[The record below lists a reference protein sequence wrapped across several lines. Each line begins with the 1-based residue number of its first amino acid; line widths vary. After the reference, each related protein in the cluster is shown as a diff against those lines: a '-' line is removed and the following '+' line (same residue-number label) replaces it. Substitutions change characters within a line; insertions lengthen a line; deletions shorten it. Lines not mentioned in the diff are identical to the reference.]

1 MNKIK
6 RFVALA
12 LGVTLVIGG
21 VVGCG
26 KKEEVQKPKI
36 ESAKE
41 VLTKAFDNIKK
52 TRKGSVTVSASV
64 ETDSSSNKKDSLD
77 ATVNFNF
84 ENDISLSVLGDY
96 KSDTNGNQKMEAYA
110 VKEGDAVNIYF
121 GNSDKY
127 QKLPV
132 PMSQVTEAFSSIKEK
147 VATGSA
153 VELAKDFD
161 YSKVNVSCK
170 SGVYTLTG
178 EISKDDV
185 NKAVSGS
192 AVSLPDVGGNA
203 LSSASGGAADVNDTV
218 KYTIVVD
225 SKNNYSI
232 NTVTITEKNTSI
244 TANLSGLNKD
254 VSISVPDNVRSG
266 ATLFDISSFFG
277 SAPMNPVTKN

>member
-12 LGVTLVIGG
+12 LGVTLVVGG

-52 TRKGSVTVSASV
+52 TRKGSVIISASA
-64 ETDSSSNKKDSLD
+64 EKDSLD

-161 YSKVNVSCK
+161 YPKVNVSCK

-244 TANLSGLNKD
+244 TVNLSGLNKD
-254 VSISVPDNVRSG
+254 VSISVPDNVRNG

>member
-12 LGVTLVIGG
+12 LGVTLVVGG

-26 KKEEVQKPKI
+26 KKEEMQKPKI

-52 TRKGSVTVSASV
+52 TRKGSVIISASA
-64 ETDSSSNKKDSLD
+64 EKDSLD

-96 KSDTNGNQKMEAYA
+96 KSDTNENQKMEAYA

-121 GNSDKY
+121 GNGDKY

-277 SAPMNPVTKN
+277 SVPMNPVTKN

>member
-52 TRKGSVTVSASV
+52 TRKGSVTVSASA
-64 ETDSSSNKKDSLD
+64 EKDSLD

>member
-6 RFVALA
+6 RFITLA

-52 TRKGSVTVSASV
+52 TRKGSVTISASA
-64 ETDSSSNKKDSLD
+64 EKDSLS

-121 GNSDKY
+121 GTGDKY

-153 VELAKDFD
+153 VEIAKDFD

-192 AVSLPDVGGNA
+192 AVSLPNVEGNA

-254 VSISVPDNVRSG
+254 VSISVPDNVRND

-277 SAPMNPVTKN
+277 SAPMNPVTKD

>member
-6 RFVALA
+6 RFIALA
-12 LGVTLVIGG
+12 LGVTLVVGG

-52 TRKGSVTVSASV
+52 TRKGSVIISASA
-64 ETDSSSNKKDSLD
+64 EKDSLD

-96 KSDTNGNQKMEAYA
+96 KSDTNENQKMEAYA

-121 GNSDKY
+121 GNGDKY

-254 VSISVPDNVRSG
+254 VSISVPDNVRNG

-277 SAPMNPVTKN
+277 SAPINPVTKD

>member
-6 RFVALA
+6 RFVTLA

-21 VVGCG
+21 VIGCG

-52 TRKGSVTVSASV
+52 TRKGSVVVSAS
-64 ETDSSSNKKDSLD
+64 DDKDSLS

-96 KSDTNGNQKMEAYA
+96 KSDINENQKMEAYA

-121 GNSDKY
+121 GNGDKY

-153 VELAKDFD
+153 VEIAKDFD

-170 SGVYTLTG
+170 SGVYTLIG

-192 AVSLPDVGGNA
+192 AVSLPDVGGNV

-254 VSISVPDNVRSG
+254 VSISVPDNVRNG

-277 SAPMNPVTKN
+277 STPMNPVTKN

>member
-12 LGVTLVIGG
+12 LGVTLVVGG

-52 TRKGSVTVSASV
+52 TRKGSVIISASA
-64 ETDSSSNKKDSLD
+64 EKDSLD

-96 KSDTNGNQKMEAYA
+96 KSDTNENQKMEAYA

-121 GNSDKY
+121 GNGDKY

-192 AVSLPDVGGNA
+192 TVSLPDVGGNA

>member
-6 RFVALA
+6 RFVTLA
-12 LGVTLVIGG
+12 LGVTLVVGG

-52 TRKGSVTVSASV
+52 TRKGSVTISASA
-64 ETDSSSNKKDSLD
+64 EKDSLS

-121 GNSDKY
+121 GNGDKY

-153 VELAKDFD
+153 VEIAKDFD

-178 EISKDDV
+178 KISKDDV

-192 AVSLPDVGGNA
+192 AVSLPDVGGNV

>member
-52 TRKGSVTVSASV
+52 TRKGSVVVSASA
-64 ETDSSSNKKDSLD
+64 DKDSLS

-96 KSDTNGNQKMEAYA
+96 KSDTNENQKMEAYA

-121 GNSDKY
+121 GNGDKY

-153 VELAKDFD
+153 VEIAKDFD
-161 YSKVNVSCK
+161 YSKVNVSYK

-192 AVSLPDVGGNA
+192 AVSLPDVRGNV

>member
-1 MNKIK
+1 MIKIK

-12 LGVTLVIGG
+12 LGVTLVVGG

-52 TRKGSVTVSASV
+52 TRKGSVIISASA
-64 ETDSSSNKKDSLD
+64 EKDSLD

-96 KSDTNGNQKMEAYA
+96 KSDTNENQKMEAYA

-121 GNSDKY
+121 GNGDKY

>member
-12 LGVTLVIGG
+12 LGVTLVVGG

-52 TRKGSVTVSASV
+52 TRKGSVIISASA
-64 ETDSSSNKKDSLD
+64 EKDSLD

-96 KSDTNGNQKMEAYA
+96 KSDTNENQKMEAYA

-121 GNSDKY
+121 GNGDKY

-178 EISKDDV
+178 EISKDGV

>member
-52 TRKGSVTVSASV
+52 TRKGSVVVSASA
-64 ETDSSSNKKDSLD
+64 DKDSLS

-96 KSDTNGNQKMEAYA
+96 KSDTNGNQKMEAYT

-121 GNSDKY
+121 GNGDKY

-153 VELAKDFD
+153 VEIAKDFD

-178 EISKDDV
+178 KISKDDV

-192 AVSLPDVGGNA
+192 AVSLPDVGGNV

-254 VSISVPDNVRSG
+254 VSISVPDNVRNG

>member
-52 TRKGSVTVSASV
+52 TRKGSVVVSASA
-64 ETDSSSNKKDSLD
+64 DKASLS

-121 GNSDKY
+121 GNGDKY

-153 VELAKDFD
+153 VEIAKDFD

-192 AVSLPDVGGNA
+192 AVSLPDVGGNV

-244 TANLSGLNKD
+244 TVNLSGIDKD
-254 VSISVPDNVRSG
+254 VSISVPDNVRNG

-277 SAPMNPVTKN
+277 SAPINPVTKD

>member
-52 TRKGSVTVSASV
+52 TRKGSVIISASA
-64 ETDSSSNKKDSLD
+64 EKDSLD

-218 KYTIVVD
+218 KYTIIVD

>member
-52 TRKGSVTVSASV
+52 TRKGSVTVSASA
-64 ETDSSSNKKDSLD
+64 EKDSLD

-254 VSISVPDNVRSG
+254 VSISVPDNVRNG

>member
-6 RFVALA
+6 RFVTLA

-52 TRKGSVTVSASV
+52 TRKGSVVVSASA
-64 ETDSSSNKKDSLD
+64 DKDSLS
-77 ATVNFNF
+77 AKVNFNF

-121 GNSDKY
+121 GNGDKY

-153 VELAKDFD
+153 VEIAKDFD

-192 AVSLPDVGGNA
+192 AVSLPDVGGNV

-232 NTVTITEKNTSI
+232 NTITITEKNTSI

-254 VSISVPDNVRSG
+254 VSISVPDNVRNG

-277 SAPMNPVTKN
+277 SAPMNPVTKD

>member
-12 LGVTLVIGG
+12 LGVTLVVGG

-52 TRKGSVTVSASV
+52 TRKGSVTVSASA
-64 ETDSSSNKKDSLD
+64 DKDSLS

-121 GNSDKY
+121 GNGDKY

-153 VELAKDFD
+153 VEIAKDFD
-161 YSKVNVSCK
+161 YSKVSVSCK

-192 AVSLPDVGGNA
+192 AVSIPDTGGNA

-254 VSISVPDNVRSG
+254 VNISVPDNVRNG

>member
-6 RFVALA
+6 RFIALA

-52 TRKGSVTVSASV
+52 TRKGSVVVSASA
-64 ETDSSSNKKDSLD
+64 DKDSLS

-121 GNSDKY
+121 GNGDKY

-153 VELAKDFD
+153 VEIAKDFD

-192 AVSLPDVGGNA
+192 AVSLPDVGGNV

-232 NTVTITEKNTSI
+232 NTITITEKNTSI

-254 VSISVPDNVRSG
+254 VSISVPDNVRNG

-277 SAPMNPVTKN
+277 SVSMNPVTKN

>member
-12 LGVTLVIGG
+12 LGVTLVVGG

-52 TRKGSVTVSASV
+52 TRNGSVIISASA
-64 ETDSSSNKKDSLD
+64 EKDSLD

-96 KSDTNGNQKMEAYA
+96 KSDTNENQKMEAYA

-121 GNSDKY
+121 GNGDKY

>member
-52 TRKGSVTVSASV
+52 TRKGSVTISASA
-64 ETDSSSNKKDSLD
+64 DKDSLS

-96 KSDTNGNQKMEAYA
+96 KSGTNGNQKMEAYA

-121 GNSDKY
+121 GNGDKY

-153 VELAKDFD
+153 VEIAKDFD

-178 EISKDDV
+178 EIFKDDV

-192 AVSLPDVGGNA
+192 AVSLPDVGGNV

-244 TANLSGLNKD
+244 TVNLSGLNKD
-254 VSISVPDNVRSG
+254 VSISVPDNVRNG

-277 SAPMNPVTKN
+277 SAPMNPVTKD

>member
-6 RFVALA
+6 RFVVLA
-12 LGVTLVIGG
+12 MGVTLVVGG

-52 TRKGSVTVSASV
+52 TRKGSVVVSASA
-64 ETDSSSNKKDSLD
+64 DKDSLS

-121 GNSDKY
+121 GNGDKY

-153 VELAKDFD
+153 VEIAKDFD

-178 EISKDDV
+178 KISKDDV

-192 AVSLPDVGGNA
+192 AVSIPDVGGNV

-232 NTVTITEKNTSI
+232 NTITITEKNTSI

-254 VSISVPDNVRSG
+254 VSISVPDNVRNG

-277 SAPMNPVTKN
+277 SAPMNPVTKD

>member
-52 TRKGSVTVSASV
+52 TRKGSVVVSASA
-64 ETDSSSNKKDSLD
+64 DKDSLS
-77 ATVNFNF
+77 AMVNFNF

-121 GNSDKY
+121 GNGDKY

-153 VELAKDFD
+153 VEIAKDFD

-192 AVSLPDVGGNA
+192 AVSLSDIGGNV

-232 NTVTITEKNTSI
+232 NTVTITERNTSI

-254 VSISVPDNVRSG
+254 VSISVPDNVRNG

-277 SAPMNPVTKN
+277 SAPMNPVTKD

>member
-12 LGVTLVIGG
+12 LGVTLVVGG

-52 TRKGSVTVSASV
+52 ARKGSVTISASA
-64 ETDSSSNKKDSLD
+64 EKDSLS

-96 KSDTNGNQKMEAYA
+96 KSDTNGNQKMKAYV

-121 GNSDKY
+121 GNGDKY

-153 VELAKDFD
+153 VEIAKDFD

-254 VSISVPDNVRSG
+254 VSISVPDNVRNG

>member
-52 TRKGSVTVSASV
+52 TRKGSVVVSASA
-64 ETDSSSNKKDSLD
+64 DKDSLS

-84 ENDISLSVLGDY
+84 ENDISLSALGDY

-121 GNSDKY
+121 GNGDKY

-153 VELAKDFD
+153 VEIAKDFD

-192 AVSLPDVGGNA
+192 AVSLPDVGGNV

-232 NTVTITEKNTSI
+232 NTITITEKNTSI

-254 VSISVPDNVRSG
+254 VSISVPDNVRNG

-277 SAPMNPVTKN
+277 SAPINPVTKD

>member
-52 TRKGSVTVSASV
+52 TRKGSVTVSASA
-64 ETDSSSNKKDSLD
+64 DKDSLS

-121 GNSDKY
+121 GNGDKY

-153 VELAKDFD
+153 VEIAKDFD

-192 AVSLPDVGGNA
+192 AVSLPDVGGNV

-232 NTVTITEKNTSI
+232 NTITITEKNTSI

-254 VSISVPDNVRSG
+254 VSISVPDNVRNG

-277 SAPMNPVTKN
+277 SVPMNPVTKD

>member
-6 RFVALA
+6 RFIVLA
-12 LGVTLVIGG
+12 LGVTLVIDG

-52 TRKGSVTVSASV
+52 TRKGSVVVSASA
-64 ETDSSSNKKDSLD
+64 DKDSLS

-121 GNSDKY
+121 GNGDKY

-254 VSISVPDNVRSG
+254 VSISVPDNVRNG

>member
-12 LGVTLVIGG
+12 LGVTLVVGG

-52 TRKGSVTVSASV
+52 TRKGSVIISASA
-64 ETDSSSNKKDSLD
+64 EKDSLD

-96 KSDTNGNQKMEAYA
+96 KSDTNENQKMEAYA

-121 GNSDKY
+121 GNGDKY

-192 AVSLPDVGGNA
+192 AVSLPDVEGNA

>member
-12 LGVTLVIGG
+12 LGVTLVVGG

-52 TRKGSVTVSASV
+52 TRKGSVIISASA
-64 ETDSSSNKKDSLD
+64 EKDSLD

-96 KSDTNGNQKMEAYA
+96 KSDTNENQKMEAYA

-121 GNSDKY
+121 GNGDKY

>member
-6 RFVALA
+6 RFVALT

-21 VVGCG
+21 VAGCG

-52 TRKGSVTVSASV
+52 TRKGSVTISASA
-64 ETDSSSNKKDSLD
+64 DKDSLS

-96 KSDTNGNQKMEAYA
+96 KSGTNGNQKMKAYI

-121 GNSDKY
+121 GNGDKY

-153 VELAKDFD
+153 VEIAKDFD

-192 AVSLPDVGGNA
+192 AVSLPDVGGNV

-218 KYTIVVD
+218 KYTIVVN

-254 VSISVPDNVRSG
+254 VSISVPDNVRNG

-277 SAPMNPVTKN
+277 SAPMNPVTKD

>member
-52 TRKGSVTVSASV
+52 TRKGSVIISASA
-64 ETDSSSNKKDSLD
+64 EKDSLD

-185 NKAVSGS
+185 NKSVSGS

>member
-6 RFVALA
+6 RFVTLA
-12 LGVTLVIGG
+12 LGVTLVVGG

-52 TRKGSVTVSASV
+52 TRKGSVIISASA
-64 ETDSSSNKKDSLD
+64 DKDSLS

-121 GNSDKY
+121 GNGDKY

-153 VELAKDFD
+153 VEIAKDFD

-192 AVSLPDVGGNA
+192 AVSLSDVGGNV

-254 VSISVPDNVRSG
+254 VSISVPDNVRSV

-277 SAPMNPVTKN
+277 SAPINPVTKD

>member
-12 LGVTLVIGG
+12 LGVTLVVGG

-52 TRKGSVTVSASV
+52 TRKGSVIISASA
-64 ETDSSSNKKDSLD
+64 EKDSLD

-96 KSDTNGNQKMEAYA
+96 KSDTNENQKMEAYA

-121 GNSDKY
+121 GNGDKY

-147 VATGSA
+147 VATGST

>member
-21 VVGCG
+21 VIGCG

-52 TRKGSVTVSASV
+52 TRKGSVVVSASA
-64 ETDSSSNKKDSLD
+64 DKDSLS

-121 GNSDKY
+121 GNGDKY

-153 VELAKDFD
+153 VEIAKDFD

-170 SGVYTLTG
+170 SEVYTLTG

-192 AVSLPDVGGNA
+192 AVSLPDVGGNV
-203 LSSASGGAADVNDTV
+203 LSSTSGGAADVNDTV

-254 VSISVPDNVRSG
+254 VSISVPDNVRNG

-277 SAPMNPVTKN
+277 SAPMNPVTKD

>member
-41 VLTKAFDNIKK
+41 VLTKAFNNIKK
-52 TRKGSVTVSASV
+52 TRKGSVVVSASA
-64 ETDSSSNKKDSLD
+64 DKDSLS

-96 KSDTNGNQKMEAYA
+96 KSNTNGNQKMEAYA

-121 GNSDKY
+121 GNGDKY

-153 VELAKDFD
+153 VEIAKDFD

-178 EISKDDV
+178 KISKDDV

-192 AVSLPDVGGNA
+192 AVSLPDVGGNV

-244 TANLSGLNKD
+244 TSNLSGLNKD
-254 VSISVPDNVRSG
+254 VSISVPDNVRNG

-277 SAPMNPVTKN
+277 SAPMNPVTKD

>member
-52 TRKGSVTVSASV
+52 TRKGSVVVSASA
-64 ETDSSSNKKDSLD
+64 DKDSLS

-132 PMSQVTEAFSSIKEK
+132 PVSQVTEAFSSIKEK

-254 VSISVPDNVRSG
+254 VSISVPDNVRNG
-266 ATLFDISSFFG
+266 ATLFDISSFFC

>member
-52 TRKGSVTVSASV
+52 TRKGSVTISASAK
-64 ETDSSSNKKDSLD
+64 TDSLS

-96 KSDTNGNQKMEAYA
+96 KSGTNGNQKMEAYA

-121 GNSDKY
+121 GNGDKY

-153 VELAKDFD
+153 VEIAKDFD

-192 AVSLPDVGGNA
+192 AVSLPDVGGNV

-254 VSISVPDNVRSG
+254 VSISVPDNVRNG
-266 ATLFDISSFFG
+266 ATLFDISSFFD
-277 SAPMNPVTKN
+277 STPMNPVTKN

>member
-12 LGVTLVIGG
+12 LGVTLVVGG

-52 TRKGSVTVSASV
+52 TRKGSVIISASA
-64 ETDSSSNKKDSLD
+64 KKDSLS

-121 GNSDKY
+121 GNGDKY

-153 VELAKDFD
+153 VEIAKDFD

-192 AVSLPDVGGNA
+192 AVSLPDVGGNV

-232 NTVTITEKNTSI
+232 NTVTITERNTSI

-254 VSISVPDNVRSG
+254 ASISVPDNVRNG

-277 SAPMNPVTKN
+277 SAPMNPVTKD

>member
-21 VVGCG
+21 VIGCG

-52 TRKGSVTVSASV
+52 TRKGSVVVSASA
-64 ETDSSSNKKDSLD
+64 DKDSLS

-96 KSDTNGNQKMEAYA
+96 KSGTNGNQKMEAYA

-121 GNSDKY
+121 GNGDKY

-153 VELAKDFD
+153 VEIAKDFD

-192 AVSLPDVGGNA
+192 AVSLPDVGGNV

-254 VSISVPDNVRSG
+254 VSISVPDNVRNG

-277 SAPMNPVTKN
+277 SVPMNPVTKD

>member
-52 TRKGSVTVSASV
+52 TRKGSVVVSASA
-64 ETDSSSNKKDSLD
+64 DKDSLS
-77 ATVNFNF
+77 AMVNFNF

-121 GNSDKY
+121 GNGDKY

-153 VELAKDFD
+153 VEIAKDFD

-192 AVSLPDVGGNA
+192 AVSLPDIGGNV

-232 NTVTITEKNTSI
+232 NTVTITERNTSI

-254 VSISVPDNVRSG
+254 VSISVPDNVRNG

-277 SAPMNPVTKN
+277 SAPMNPVTKD

>member
-21 VVGCG
+21 VIGCG

-52 TRKGSVTVSASV
+52 TRKGSVVVSASA
-64 ETDSSSNKKDSLD
+64 DKDSLS

-96 KSDTNGNQKMEAYA
+96 KSGTNGNQKIEAYA

-121 GNSDKY
+121 GAGDKY

-153 VELAKDFD
+153 VEIAKDFD
-161 YSKVNVSCK
+161 YSKVSVSCK

-192 AVSLPDVGGNA
+192 AVSFPDVGGNV

-232 NTVTITEKNTSI
+232 NTITITEKNTSI

-254 VSISVPDNVRSG
+254 VSISVPDNVRNG

-277 SAPMNPVTKN
+277 SAPINPVTKD